1 MSDNQKRGARVTSK
15 RVNSFVADIVTYLL
29 IAVFSIFFLFPI
41 YWTFITSIKVS
52 ADTFTSKFIP
62 FIQFEPTLKGWIEQ
76 LQAAEN
82 YKALLNSTIIGLASA
97 ALATFL
103 GSMAGYTLARF
114 EFRRFFKNS
123 DIISWFLSLRI
134 MPPIALALPF
144 YALMLY
150 FGIIDTLLAVI
161 LIHTA
166 FFMPYAVLVT
176 RDAFK
181 SLPKEFEE
189 SALVDGSSRIQIF
202 FKIALPL
209 AAPALVATYIII
221 FAFSWNEFLFAY
233 VLTNK
238 AAVTMPVYIAGTVTT
253 VGVLF
258 DVLSVRAIL
267 TILPPIVLGF
277 IIQRYLISGLTM
289 GAVKG

>member
-1 MSDNQKRGARVTSK
+1 MSKKKAKATSRK
-15 RVNSFVADIVTYLL
+15 GSNKLVKDIVTYIL
-29 IAVFSIFFLFPI
+29 IGIFLVLFLFPI
-41 YWTFITSIKVS
+41 YWTLITSIKIP
-52 ADTFTSKFIP
+52 ADTFTSKFLP
-62 FIQFEPTLKGWIEQ
+62 FFQFEPTLKGWTGQ

-82 YKALLNSTIIGLASA
+82 FKALLNSTIIGLSSA
-97 ALATFL
+97 ALATLL
-103 GSMAGYTLARF
+103 GSMAGYALARF
-114 EFRRFFKNS
+114 EFRRFFRNA

-144 YALMLY
+144 YALILY
-150 FGIIDTLLAVI
+150 FGIIDTHPAVI

-166 FFMPYAVLVT
+166 FFMPYAVLVS

-181 SLPKEFEE
+181 SLPIEIEE
-189 SALVDGSSRIQIF
+189 SALVDGCSRLQVF
-202 FKIALPL
+202 FRIALPL
-209 AAPALVATYIII
+209 IAPALAAIYIII

-267 TILPPIVLGF
+267 AILPPVILGLLV
-277 IIQRYLISGLTM
+277 QRYIISGLTM

>member
-1 MSDNQKRGARVTSK
+1 MSENKKRATRTNRTSVKKLVTD
-15 RVNSFVADIVTYLL
+15 AATYII
-29 IAVFSIFFLFPI
+29 IAIFAALFLFPI
-41 YWTFITSIKVS
+41 YWTFITSIKMQ
-52 ADTFTSKFIP
+52 ADTFTSKFLP
-62 FIQFEPTLKGWIEQ
+62 FFQFEPTLRGWIGQ

-82 YKALLNSTIIGLASA
+82 FKALLNSTIIGVSSA

-103 GSMAGYTLARF
+103 GSMAGYGLARF
-114 EFRRFFKNS
+114 NFRRFFKNA

-144 YALMLY
+144 YALMLNL
-150 FGIIDTLLAVI
+150 GVIDTHPAVI

-181 SLPKEFEE
+181 SLPIEIEE
-189 SALVDGSSRIQIF
+189 SALIDGCSRRQLF
-202 FKIALPL
+202 FRIALPL
-209 AAPALVATYIII
+209 IAPALAAIYIII

-238 AAVTMPVYIAGTVTT
+238 VAVTMPVYIAGTVTT

-258 DVLSVRAIL
+258 DVLSVRAII
-267 TILPPIVLGF
+267 TILPPV
-277 IIQRYLISGLTM
+277 IIGLLVQRYIISGLTM

>member
-1 MSDNQKRGARVTSK
+1 MSENKKRATRTNRTSVKKLVTD
-15 RVNSFVADIVTYLL
+15 AATYII
-29 IAVFSIFFLFPI
+29 IAIFAALFLFPI
-41 YWTFITSIKVS
+41 YWTFITSIKMQ
-52 ADTFTSKFIP
+52 ADTFTSKFLP
-62 FIQFEPTLKGWIEQ
+62 FFQFEPTLRGWIGQ

-82 YKALLNSTIIGLASA
+82 FKALLNSTIIGVSSA

-103 GSMAGYTLARF
+103 GSMAGYGLARF
-114 EFRRFFKNS
+114 NFRRFFKNA

-144 YALMLY
+144 YALMLNL
-150 FGIIDTLLAVI
+150 GVIDTHPAVI

-181 SLPKEFEE
+181 SLPIEIEE
-189 SALVDGSSRIQIF
+189 SALIDGCSRHQLF
-202 FKIALPL
+202 FRIALPL
-209 AAPALVATYIII
+209 IAPALAAIYIII

-238 AAVTMPVYIAGTVTT
+238 VAVTMPVYIAGTVTT

-258 DVLSVRAIL
+258 DVLSVRAII
-267 TILPPIVLGF
+267 TILPPV
-277 IIQRYLISGLTM
+277 IIGLLVQRYIISGLTM

>member
-1 MSDNQKRGARVTSK
+1 MSENKKRATRTNRTSVKKLVTD
-15 RVNSFVADIVTYLL
+15 AATYII
-29 IAVFSIFFLFPI
+29 IAIFAALFLFPI
-41 YWTFITSIKVS
+41 YWTFITSIKMQ
-52 ADTFTSKFIP
+52 ADTFTSKFLP
-62 FIQFEPTLKGWIEQ
+62 FFQFEPTLRGWIGQ

-82 YKALLNSTIIGLASA
+82 FKALLNSTIIGVSSA

-103 GSMAGYTLARF
+103 GSMAGYGLARF
-114 EFRRFFKNS
+114 NFRRFFKNA

-144 YALMLY
+144 YALMLNL
-150 FGIIDTLLAVI
+150 GVIDTHPAVI

-181 SLPKEFEE
+181 SLPIEIEE
-189 SALVDGSSRIQIF
+189 SALIDGCSRSQLF
-202 FKIALPL
+202 FRIALPL
-209 AAPALVATYIII
+209 IAPALAAIYIII

-238 AAVTMPVYIAGTVTT
+238 VAVTMPVYIAGTVTT

-258 DVLSVRAIL
+258 DVLSVRAII
-267 TILPPIVLGF
+267 TILPPV
-277 IIQRYLISGLTM
+277 IIGLLVQRYIISGLTM